1 MLHCFGRIDENM
13 DQSRIHLALHHEGAD
28 YTQDIGLTPLN
39 LEMFHL
45 AGLNMQDERWNNDV
59 AADNLCFR

>member
-1 MLHCFGRIDENM
+1 M